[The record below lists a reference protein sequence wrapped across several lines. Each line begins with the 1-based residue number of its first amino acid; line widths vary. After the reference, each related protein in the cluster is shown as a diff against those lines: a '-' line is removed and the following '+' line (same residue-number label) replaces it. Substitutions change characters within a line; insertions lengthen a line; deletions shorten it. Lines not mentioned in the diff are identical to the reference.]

1 MTPIALFVLL
11 AASPQ
16 PVHIGPSQPR
26 SVNAPAATQVAPVPS
41 MYPIRTPGLTLKA
54 RNPARIQTR
63 TVLGRPVCVLGTDS
77 HSRVWLQTNAATF
90 LRGGAM
96 CYVIDVPDERALRAL
111 QAVAGG
117 VPLAAISGQVF
128 VETGLKGYPALITQS
143 GTVQ

>member
-1 MTPIALFVLL
+1 MIALILLVLV
-11 AASPQ
+11 AAAP
-16 PVHIGPSQPR
+16 PVHLGPSQPR
-26 SVNAPAATQVAPVPS
+26 AVRAATVTKVAPVPS

-63 TVLGRPVCVLGTDS
+63 TVLGRPVCVLGTDA
-77 HSRVWLQTNAATF
+77 HSRAWLRTNAVTF

-96 CYVIDVPDERALRAL
+96 CYVIDVPNARALRAL

-128 VETGLKGYPALITQS
+128 NEAGLKGYPALITQS